1 MKATPYKFSVT
12 ALVFTTL
19 IGLSG
24 CGQSGPLYL
33 PEQQAKKPNQPK
45 AAQANQ
51 PEAEQQER

>member
-33 PEQQAKKPNQPK
+33 PEQQAKKQNQPK
-45 AAQANQ
+45 PAQPKA
-51 PEAEQQER
+51 PEAKNQER